1 MPKVLNNKKIII
13 PLIVIGTFLLVV
25 FNVYFY
31 LNKSNTNSDYSDI
44 KEKNNLI
51 VYTRYTRTYKEI
63 TTMVPY
69 INLKSTIIGDLNQ
82 EIAEMANGYLKNK
95 DNVITYD
102 YKISGDILSIVIQ
115 INCYDR
121 PLPEVMFH
129 TFNINL
135 AERRILDDNE
145 LLDLYQID
153 SNYVNDKIKARFE
166 TFFKDEREKKIFD
179 EECDYKCFLYMRGI
193 NDYLDNIHYYVDNSN
208 LYVFKEFN
216 IYSIYKEEKYFKNTD
231 FKIKIVGD

>member
-1 MPKVLNNKKIII
+1 MRKVLNNKKIII
-13 PLIVIGTFLLVV
+13 PVIVIVTFLLVL

-31 LNKSNTNSDYSDI
+31 LNRSSKNGDYASI

-51 VYTRYTRTYKEI
+51 VYTRYTKTYKEI
-63 TTMVPY
+63 TTTVPY
-69 INLKSTIIGDLNQ
+69 INLKSSIIGDLNQ
-82 EIAEMANGYLKNK
+82 EIADMANGYLKNN

-102 YKISGDILSIVIQ
+102 YKISGDILSVVIQ

-121 PLPEVMFH
+121 PLPEVIFH
-129 TFNINL
+129 TYNINL
-135 AERRILDDNE
+135 AEKRMLEDDE
-145 LLDLYQID
+145 LLGLYGID
-153 SNYVNDKIKARFE
+153 SSYVKQKLENKFQD
-166 TFFKDEREKKIFD
+166 FFKDERNKHIFD

-193 NDYLDNIHYYVDNSN
+193 EDYLDNIHYFVDNSK

-231 FKIKIVGD
+231 FKIEIIGD